1 MSEIRVMLA
10 DTVRRLFADGVG
22 TERIV
27 AAEGGAWLGDVWT
40 ALERGGLT
48 RPHLPETAGGA
59 GGSWLEAYVIARAA
73 GRHCVPLPVTETML
87 AGWLLAQAGL
97 AVPDGPLTFA
107 PALQPAGALTP
118 KSFTA
123 RLTNVPWGRHARHV
137 VVVAAHGER
146 VRVGRAA
153 VEAAQIDP
161 GHNVA
166 LEPRDTLRFEGAP
179 LDDAGEAAVSGRI
192 VEHYGALL
200 RTAQM
205 AGALDAIL
213 DMSVQYAGERVQFG
227 RPIAKF
233 QIIQQELA
241 RLAGWVAV
249 AGSASEVAFRAA
261 DEARP
266 DACGRIGAAGD
277 PTFEIAAAKVVVGDA
292 AEQGP
297 RIAHQ
302 VHGAIG
308 FTYEHAL
315 HFATRRLW
323 AWRAEFGTPERWA
336 ARLGAQVLRGGAAA
350 LWPSITAR

>member
-1 MSEIRVMLA
+1 V
-10 DTVRRLFADGVG
+10 DGAQ
-22 TERIV
+22 V
-27 AAEGGAWLGDVWT
+27 AA
-40 ALERGGLT
+40 
-48 RPHLPETAGGA
+48 
-59 GGSWLEAYVIARAA
+59 
-73 GRHCVPLPVTETML
+73 
-87 AGWLLAQAGL
+87 
-97 AVPDGPLTFA
+97 
-107 PALQPAGALTP
+107 
-118 KSFTA
+118 
-123 RLTNVPWGRHARHV
+123 
-137 VVVAAHGER
+137 
-146 VRVGRAA
+146 
-153 VEAAQIDP
+153 

-166 LEPRDTLRFEGAP
+166 LEPRDTLRFDAAT
-179 LDDAGEAAVSGRI
+179 LDAVGEAALPGRI
-192 VEHYGALL
+192 VEHYGAML

-213 DMSVQYAGERVQFG
+213 DMSVHYAGERIQFG

-241 RLAGWVAV
+241 RLAGWVAA

-266 DACGRIGAAGD
+266 DAGGRIGAPGD

-336 ARLGAQVLRGGAAA
+336 ARLGAQVLRAGAAA

>member
-1 MSEIRVMLA
+1 
-10 DTVRRLFADGVG
+10 
-22 TERIV
+22 
-27 AAEGGAWLGDVWT
+27 
-40 ALERGGLT
+40 
-48 RPHLPETAGGA
+48 
-59 GGSWLEAYVIARAA
+59 
-73 GRHCVPLPVTETML
+73 
-87 AGWLLAQAGL
+87 
-97 AVPDGPLTFA
+97 
-107 PALQPAGALTP
+107 
-118 KSFTA
+118 
-123 RLTNVPWGRHARHV
+123 
-137 VVVAAHGER
+137 
-146 VRVGRAA
+146 
-153 VEAAQIDP
+153 
-161 GHNVA
+161 
-166 LEPRDTLRFEGAP
+166 
-179 LDDAGEAAVSGRI
+179 
-192 VEHYGALL
+192 
-200 RTAQM
+200 
-205 AGALDAIL
+205 
-213 DMSVQYAGERVQFG
+213 MSVQYAGERVQFG

-241 RLAGWVAV
+241 RLAGWVAA

-266 DACGRIGAAGD
+266 DARGRIGAAGD

>member
-1 MSEIRVMLA
+1 MSEVRAMLA
-10 DTVRRLFADGVG
+10 DTVGRVFAAGVDK
-22 TERIV
+22 ERV
-27 AAEGGAWLGDVWT
+27 TAAEEGVWLGDVWT
-40 ALERGGLT
+40 ALESGGLT
-48 RPHLPETAGGA
+48 RPHVPEDAGGA
-59 GGSWLEAYVIARAA
+59 GGTWLEAFVIARAA

-87 AGWLLAQAGL
+87 AAWLLAQAGM
-97 AVPDGPLTFA
+97 AVPGGPLAFA
-107 PALQPAGALTP
+107 PALQPAEALTAP
-118 KSFTA
+118 AFAA
-123 RLTNVPWGRHARHV
+123 RLRDVPWGRHAGHV
-137 VVVAAHGER
+137 VVVAPRGER
-146 VRVGRAA
+146 ILVGRARVAAAHVA
-153 VEAAQIDP
+153 V

-166 LEPRDTLRFEGAP
+166 LEPRDTLVFDGARLDEVGEAP
-179 LDDAGEAAVSGRI
+179 LPGRI
-192 VEHYGALL
+192 VEHYGAML

-213 DMSVQYAGERVQFG
+213 DMSVHYASERVQFG

-241 RLAGWVAV
+241 RLAGWVAL

-261 DEARP
+261 SEARP
-266 DACGRIGAAGD
+266 DAAGRIGAAGD

-292 AEQGP
+292 AEHGP

-336 ARLGAQVLRGGAAA
+336 QRLGAQVVQAGAAA
-350 LWPSITAR
+350 LWPALTAR